1 MDLLDHNLGDRH
13 CADLVAS
20 QDVVRRDLR
29 LLRTDGEA
37 WEASGLKEAVKVRDT
52 PALFDW
58 LMTGFSFQGISDRI
72 AW

>member
-1 MDLLDHNLGDRH
+1 M
-13 CADLVAS
+13 
-20 QDVVRRDLR
+20 RRDLR

-58 LMTGFSFQGISDRI
+58 LMTGFSFQGIYDRI